1 MENIIVELC
10 IAATG
15 NTADFMLPV
24 HVPVNKLISELIK
37 LIEQV
42 YPETSFEQETPVLC
56 DMLNQRMIP
65 GNLTLAQAGIRD
77 SHRLMIV

>member
-1 MENIIVELC
+1 METIIVELC
-10 IAATG
+10 IGATG

-24 HVPVNKLISELIK
+24 HVTVSKLIAELIK

-42 YPETSFEQETPVLC
+42 YPETSFEQEAPVLC
-56 DMLNQRMIP
+56 DMLSQRMIP
-65 GNLTLAQAGIRD
+65 GNLTLAQASIRD